1 VVDKVVFE
9 FVAGQGLRALKG
21 FELELGSGCNWV
33 VGENGVGKTT
43 VLEALYLLARGR
55 SFRGRRMGPLVG
67 WDAQRAVLEGRL
79 RQGERA
85 QRRRWDSQGGLEG
98 DRQTGRTLVRLIG
111 DQSFELIEGGP
122 ALRRRFVDWNLV
134 QADSRYL
141 DLWGR
146 FRRVAGQRN
155 AWLRSGGRGVRVWDS
170 TYAALHEA
178 IDQARGR
185 WVDRLQLELDE
196 LSGEFPMLSGVQ
208 VRWRSSMGSGRSAV
222 QALEDGLPLDIQRG
236 FSASGPSRGDFVLE
250 RAGRAWSGSR
260 GENKVFVVLCQIG
273 AGRLL
278 EQDVAVRSS
287 WLVDDLGSDLSR
299 RLSEQGFDLLVRQ
312 DGQVVFTA
320 LDEPRVGVEQTSVRL
335 FHVEQG
341 KLHRR

>member
-1 VVDKVVFE
+1 M
-9 FVAGQGLRALKG
+9 
-21 FELELGSGCNWV
+21 GC
-33 VGENGVGKTT
+33 K
-43 VLEALYLLARGR
+43 
-55 SFRGRRMGPLVG
+55 
-67 WDAQRAVLEGRL
+67 RAVLEGRVK
-79 RQGERA
+79 QGARA
-85 QRRRWDSQGGLEG
+85 QRRRWDSQGGLVG
-98 DRQTGRTLVRLIG
+98 DRETGRTLVRLIG

-170 TYAALHEA
+170 TYAALHEE
-178 IDQARGR
+178 IDEARGR
-185 WVDRLQLELDE
+185 WVERLQLELDE
-196 LSGEFPMLSGVQ
+196 LTGEFPVLSGVQ
-208 VRWRSSMGSGRSAV
+208 VRWRSSVGAGRSAL
-222 QALEDGLPLDIQRG
+222 QALEAGLALDIQRG

-250 RAGRAWSGSR
+250 RGGRIWSGSR
-260 GENKVFVVLCQIG
+260 GENKVLVVLCQTG

-278 EQDVAVRSS
+278 EQEVAVRSS

-299 RLSEQGFDLLVRQ
+299 RLSEQVFDLLVRQ
-312 DGQVVFTA
+312 EGQVVFTA
-320 LDEPRVGVEQTSVRL
+320 LDAPPLGVEQTSVRL

-341 KLHRR
+341 KVYRR